1 MLSISY
7 LAYSCMLN
15 KKIDKYCS
23 RMWLTKWTILRLT
36 KEVSLTDTCI
46 TQLGNICDNPTDQI
60 NLVASSSLRYIS
72 ITHQSYYFPPHVPPI
87 HPHPGIICAIV
98 IHPHASQLQFNCILI
113 VIIGYIQ
120 HTISL
125 HILKIFSHRKFLSV
139 LSPTPPA
146 HFTQYIN

>member
-1 MLSISY
+1 
-7 LAYSCMLN
+7 
-15 KKIDKYCS
+15 
-23 RMWLTKWTILRLT
+23 MWLTKWTILRLT

-46 TQLGNICDNPTDQI
+46 TQLGDICDNPTDQI
-60 NLVASSSLRYIS
+60 NLVASSILRYTS
-72 ITHQSYYFPPHVPPI
+72 ITHQSYYFPPH
-87 HPHPGIICAIV
+87 HPFTSTLVIICAIV
-98 IHPHASQLQFNCILI
+98 IHPMQANLQFNCILI